1 MKLKELTK
9 KTLNMDILYIED
21 DKNLLQQNR
30 ELFKSLFRKVD
41 VTDNG
46 VDAIKLYKSSKYSLV
61 ITDINLPLIN
71 GINIMKEMK
80 NINPSQLFLVTSVFK
95 RNEWEDELNKLGIKH
110 YLTKPL
116 ETQKL
121 LNEIEALVYDYEE
134 STSLY
139 N

>member
-9 KTLNMDILYIED
+9 KTLSMDILYIQD

-30 ELFKSLFRKVD
+30 ELFKNLFRKVD

-46 VDAIKLYKSSKYSLV
+46 VDALKLYKSSKYNLV
-61 ITDINLPLIN
+61 IADINIPLIN
-71 GINIMKEMK
+71 GVDVMKEMK
-80 NINPSQLFLVTSVFK
+80 TINPSQLFLVTSVFK
-95 RNEWEDELNKLGIKH
+95 QSEWQDELNKLEIKH

-116 ETQKL
+116 ETKKL
-121 LNEIEALVYDYEE
+121 LNAIEELVCDFEE
-134 STSLY
+134 TISLY